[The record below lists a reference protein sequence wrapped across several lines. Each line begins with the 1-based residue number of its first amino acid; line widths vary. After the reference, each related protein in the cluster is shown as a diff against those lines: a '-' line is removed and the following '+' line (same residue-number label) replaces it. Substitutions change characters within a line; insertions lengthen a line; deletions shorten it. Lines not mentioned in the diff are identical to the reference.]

1 MKICGYCLESDL
13 NNNFERGKIGK
24 HKILKQRDKWK
35 VDQKRKKKSVTKS
48 VFGLWGMIFPDP
60 IGPTRQVPK
69 QGHLKIFQV
78 L

>member
-35 VDQKRKKKSVTKS
+35 VDQKRKKKV
-48 VFGLWGMIFPDP
+48 
-60 IGPTRQVPK
+60 
-69 QGHLKIFQV
+69 
-78 L
+78 